1 MKIINWCVPF
11 SISFLNELES
21 FWFVLQLFM
30 TTWWQRKIGNTKQ
43 IFTNS
48 IHTHEQQYTVSRTN
62 KAHSYSSS
70 VMSRMNNHQKKVYS
84 KQDPKMV
91 CLATKACKQEIA
103 KMESLTKNGVVTKFL
118 AMSHQKFTLRMSSTI
133 KVKSAWPWN
142 GQHEINP
149 VRYLGLAVHS
159 QCFDQTC
166 LWNSLGKKWSHEQ
179 SHLTHRS
186 HTDHSK

>member
-48 IHTHEQQYTVSRTN
+48 THTHEQQYTVSRTN

-118 AMSHQKFTLRMSSTI
+118 AMSHQKFTL
-133 KVKSAWPWN
+133 KN
-142 GQHEINP
+142 ELNH
-149 VRYLGLAVHS
+149 
-159 QCFDQTC
+159 
-166 LWNSLGKKWSHEQ
+166 
-179 SHLTHRS
+179 
-186 HTDHSK
+186 

>member
-1 MKIINWCVPF
+1 MRRFDQFALAFLTLCQKLAFWVGLLRGIFHSTKDRKQQNMKIINWCVPF

-48 IHTHEQQYTVSRTN
+48 THTHEQQYTVSRTN

-118 AMSHQKFTLRMSSTI
+118 AMSHQKFTL
-133 KVKSAWPWN
+133 KN
-142 GQHEINP
+142 ELNH
-149 VRYLGLAVHS
+149 
-159 QCFDQTC
+159 
-166 LWNSLGKKWSHEQ
+166 
-179 SHLTHRS
+179 
-186 HTDHSK
+186 